1 MLHYNVTMLHYVTLL
16 LLLCYCTCYFVF
28 RVCGV
33 PVLSVS
39 AEVRQPL
46 PQQTREQDLSL
57 GLRLR
62 KLDILHSGLLTLDFQ
77 SSALGRDKH
86 SLSLFLYPFL
96 PSCVEI
102 FIFSKVF
109 EDYSEEEQEKYKEEL
124 DSIKKRF
131 SHTKLKRKWVSFF
144 NCPAVRRR
152 TKKSVSV
159 CTADNKESHFLDT
172 KQ

>member
-1 MLHYNVTMLHYVTLL
+1 MLLYMLPCVQ
-16 LLLCYCTCYFVF
+16 
-28 RVCGV
+28 
-33 PVLSVS
+33 SVRS
-39 AEVRQPL
+39 ASPIC
-46 PQQTREQDLSL
+46 
-57 GLRLR
+57 LRR
-62 KLDILHSGLLTLDFQ
+62 S
-77 SSALGRDKH
+77 SSATPTANTRTGPVTGASTPQTGHLTFRFADNLLPWDVINTVCR
-86 SLSLFLYPFL
+86 SFFIPSYPHVL
-96 PSCVEI
+96 I
-102 FIFSKVF
+102 FFFSKVF

>member
-1 MLHYNVTMLHYVTLL
+1 MLHYVTLQCYYVTL
-16 LLLCYCTCYFVF
+16 CNITVVTMLHYFTLQCYYVTLRNITMLLCYCTCYFVF

-62 KLDILHSGLLTLDFQ
+62 KLDILHSGLMTLDFQ

-96 PSCVEI
+96 PSRV
-102 FIFSKVF
+102 K
-109 EDYSEEEQEKYKEEL
+109 
-124 DSIKKRF
+124 
-131 SHTKLKRKWVSFF
+131 FF
-144 NCPAVRRR
+144 FF
-152 TKKSVSV
+152 KGI
-159 CTADNKESHFLDT
+159 
-172 KQ
+172 